1 VGEINRR
8 ALIQSAA
15 LASLSFSVGGSEL
28 LLSPREARAQ
38 GADIRSL
45 KPEEVS
51 TLEAAAEIL
60 LPGAREAGIA
70 HFVDHQVSGLP
81 EDCLLMAR
89 IANVK
94 PPFLNF
100 YRAALNGL
108 NKVSSRG
115 DAKTFASLS
124 GDEQHKTIDLL
135 RQAKLEGWS
144 GPPQPFVYFLL
155 RQDAVDVV
163 YGTVEGFEKLGIP
176 YMPHILPEQRW

>member
-1 VGEINRR
+1 MSRINRR

-15 LASLSFSVGGSEL
+15 ITSLSFSVGGSHL

-38 GADIRSL
+38 GALIRSL
-45 KPEEVS
+45 KPDEVA
-51 TLEAAAEIL
+51 TIEAAGEIL

-70 HFVDHQVSGLP
+70 QFVDQQVSGSP
-81 EDCLLMAR
+81 HDCLLMAR

-100 YRAALNGL
+100 YRAALSGL
-108 NKVSSRG
+108 SKASERAHG
-115 DAKTFASLS
+115 KPFASLS
-124 GDEQHKTIDLL
+124 RDEQHGTIDML
-135 RQAKLEGWS
+135 RLAKLESWA

-163 YGTVEGFEKLGIP
+163 YGTVEGFAKLGIP
-176 YMPHILPEQRW
+176 YMPHILPDQRW